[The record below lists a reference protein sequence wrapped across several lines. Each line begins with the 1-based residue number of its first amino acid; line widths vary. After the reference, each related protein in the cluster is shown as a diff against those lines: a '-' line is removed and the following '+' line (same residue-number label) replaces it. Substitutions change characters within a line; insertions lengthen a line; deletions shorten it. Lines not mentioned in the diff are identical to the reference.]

1 LPLLSEQSA
10 ARRETP
16 TIAIYGQVFAT
27 QHPPVRH
34 AIRVSIGTKSVSGGM
49 HRGVSTGPN
58 QSRS

>member
-49 HRGVSTGPN
+49 HRGGVDRP
-58 QSRS
+58 